1 VFSRYSI
8 KYYVEVIRKLTVE
21 QRSVIEKFGFGCL
34 LLLDLHDIPSQF
46 ARWVADCVDPVC
58 SQITVC
64 YKHIDISKSTVHLI
78 LGLPKDGLEVP
89 CNSDEGKDFILSH
102 FHLSEMPYITFFGNK
117 LCGSEVL
124 SEHDIFV
131 CFMVVAI
138 SCFLCPN
145 LREYPNN
152 KYLSV
157 LRFPEAARQYDFSK
171 LVYECCLE
179 SISEFSM
186 LGKLKGRRLRAP
198 VCCNYVLVVRLFLY
212 FLFIHTYLEFVLHL
226 YYWLTLIFHYNFI
239 NQVHYLD
246 CFDFGRK
253 NVEQTT
259 PRIKVWK
266 GSMIRVFSELDRK
279 RRHCFGK
286 RHLKE
291 VLATCRAQ
299 VFFFDFS
306 HILVLFYLYM
316 FCSDDYFF
324 CEVFSGTPYYFLCFS
339 FSFLQGVFSSD
350 VNHRK
355 TQSPIFDPVSFKFRD
370 NVQNRFV
377 SNLRPDVSY
386 LYISFISLLFLYYF
400 SCITVN
406 EIVFI
411 GDY

>member
-145 LREYPNN
+145 LREYPNS

-212 FLFIHTYLEFVLHL
+212 FLFIHTYLEFVRHL

-246 CFDFGRK
+246 CLDFGRK

-266 GSMIRVFSELDRK
+266 GSMIRVFSELV
-279 RRHCFGK
+279 GK
-286 RHLKE
+286 DDI
-291 VLATCRAQ
+291 VL
-299 VFFFDFS
+299 
-306 HILVLFYLYM
+306 
-316 FCSDDYFF
+316 
-324 CEVFSGTPYYFLCFS
+324 G
-339 FSFLQGVFSSD
+339 
-350 VNHRK
+350 
-355 TQSPIFDPVSFKFRD
+355 RD
-370 NVQNRFV
+370 
-377 SNLRPDVSY
+377 
-386 LYISFISLLFLYYF
+386 
-400 SCITVN
+400 T
-406 EIVFI
+406 
-411 GDY
+411 

>member
-1 VFSRYSI
+1 
-8 KYYVEVIRKLTVE
+8 
-21 QRSVIEKFGFGCL
+21 
-34 LLLDLHDIPSQF
+34 
-46 ARWVADCVDPVC
+46 
-58 SQITVC
+58 
-64 YKHIDISKSTVHLI
+64 
-78 LGLPKDGLEVP
+78 
-89 CNSDEGKDFILSH
+89 
-102 FHLSEMPYITFFGNK
+102 MPYITFFGNK

-198 VCCNYVLVVRLFLY
+198 VCCNYVLVV
-212 FLFIHTYLEFVLHL
+212 
-226 YYWLTLIFHYNFI
+226 
-239 NQVHYLD
+239 HYLD

-299 VFFFDFS
+299 
-306 HILVLFYLYM
+306 
-316 FCSDDYFF
+316 
-324 CEVFSGTPYYFLCFS
+324 
-339 FSFLQGVFSSD
+339 GVFSSD

-377 SNLRPDVSY
+377 SNLRPDVIDGILNTIENFVSNKSSTKPKIEV
-386 LYISFISLLFLYYF
+386 LVTNVLDFL
-400 SCITVN
+400 SNSRTTPSSVDKVPWRRSN
-406 EIVFI
+406 
-411 GDY
+411 